1 MRWEMCTLTESLL
14 TGSFRPLAAL
24 GDGWGGSLHSH
35 RQGPRGPCV
44 PTCVMGD
51 LGVFSSTSAGSW
63 AKRLPERGA
72 VPSCVESDTPQL
84 TPWF

>member
-24 GDGWGGSLHSH
+24 GDGWGGSLHGH
-35 RQGPRGPCV
+35 HQGPRGPCV

-51 LGVFSSTSAGSW
+51 LGVFNLCRVLGKASSRTRCSPQS
-63 AKRLPERGA
+63 RGM
-72 VPSCVESDTPQL
+72 
-84 TPWF
+84 